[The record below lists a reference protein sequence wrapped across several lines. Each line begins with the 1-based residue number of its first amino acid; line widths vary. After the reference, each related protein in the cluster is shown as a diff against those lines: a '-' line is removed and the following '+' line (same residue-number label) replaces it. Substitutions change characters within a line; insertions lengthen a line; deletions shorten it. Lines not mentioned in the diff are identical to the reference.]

1 MAQGTPPAAVQARA
15 YAPTCVALCT
25 SSEIA
30 GPPSFPGWQRD
41 HFWDAVGATRRGVC
55 ARRPARVRR
64 RPIWQQGR
72 PRRLAP
78 ARCSGGRGHARGERG
93 VPPLRGGDPRC
104 AMVASLT
111 SSKLHDGV
119 RACMAAMQRPRV
131 LRNMPLRRRPS
142 VFLPRRLPS
151 TRAWGTASPSSA
163 ASASATGTSC
173 SSTTPRRPRSTESA
187 HSKFAAHSVSRV
199 RAKFASSRVA
209 GLSLYPAYLAPHPS
223 SRPASALENIDA
235 LASLARRFPG
245 KRVYIA
251 ETAYPQRGTAP
262 PPHRFAASPLGQ
274 YEYLRAVLSRLAQ
287 ALPEAQ
293 RGGVLWWERNESC
306 DDALFSPSG
315 VASPALLHGFVHGR
329 LPRRVALRK
338 TLL

>member
-1 MAQGTPPAAVQARA
+1 MLWERPGEACARGGRLACAGDLFGSKVDLAAWRRLG
-15 YAPTCVALCT
+15 ALVDAGMRGVREACPRC
-25 SSEIA
+25 EIA
-30 GPPSFPGWQRD
+30 IHTSLGNRIAEFSSVGIGDWYELLLNHTTSPSFDR
-41 HFWDAVGATRRGVC
+41 
-55 ARRPARVRR
+55 
-64 RPIWQQGR
+64 I
-72 PRRLAP
+72 
-78 ARCSGGRGHARGERG
+78 
-93 VPPLRGGDPRC
+93 
-104 AMVASLT
+104 
-111 SSKLHDGV
+111 
-119 RACMAAMQRPRV
+119 
-131 LRNMPLRRRPS
+131 
-142 VFLPRRLPS
+142 
-151 TRAWGTASPSSA
+151 
-163 ASASATGTSC
+163 
-173 SSTTPRRPRSTESA
+173 
-187 HSKFAAHSVSRV
+187 
-199 RAKFASSRVA
+199 

-329 LPRRVALRK
+329 LPRHHLKAAEPSSSRARQTVCGSWPPPRRGPCKLGAERS
-338 TLL
+338 TGSH